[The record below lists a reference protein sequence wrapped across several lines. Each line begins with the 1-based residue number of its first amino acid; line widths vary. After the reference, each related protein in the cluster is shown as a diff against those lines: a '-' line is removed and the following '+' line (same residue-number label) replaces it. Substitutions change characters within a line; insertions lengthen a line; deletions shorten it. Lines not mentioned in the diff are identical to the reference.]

1 LSYARRTRPQP
12 AMQCVSVATVKRA
25 ALVLEDGDGGTDRD
39 GPLEYLWTMAY
50 LTPGGQATQVFPRKV
65 NTFWKPIL
73 IYCKGA
79 YGCISVPIPISEFN
93 PSLVDLARRRG
104 HPDGACLD
112 LEKSIQR
119 LVHCGHRCIW
129 FQKALVLPAQTRL
142 VERHKRH
149 KAGLVI
155 GAFVALLMTR
165 CTSIGP
171 GALNR
176 DSVDYARALSNSRKR
191 EILLNIVRTR
201 YGDVPVFLSASQVIS
216 HYVLEGSVGFGGALN
231 PNHSLN
237 SFLTE
242 QGTVGYSDRPTFSF
256 TPMSGEDFS
265 DTYLRPLSPA
275 QLLPLGQG
283 SLWVDGVMRICVQ
296 SIGRLRNSN
305 ALNGATGTASPGF
318 YRLIGDLRALQT
330 GGALSLR
337 FQKEKA
343 LQKEKAR
350 TRIFL
355 VFSREAT
362 PDLRVIQEELRRLLE
377 VPAGVHEAEIVYGRD
392 RDGGTRIFLGTR
404 SFISM
409 LEQVGA
415 QMEVPEDDVRS
426 GRTYATPSRESPSI
440 RIHSGSEKPS
450 ESYVFIDY
458 RGKWFWV
465 DDTDYPSKT
474 AFSILELARSVAE
487 SGHTPQS
494 PIITIPAE

>member
-1 LSYARRTRPQP
+1 
-12 AMQCVSVATVKRA
+12 
-25 ALVLEDGDGGTDRD
+25 
-39 GPLEYLWTMAY
+39 
-50 LTPGGQATQVFPRKV
+50 
-65 NTFWKPIL
+65 
-73 IYCKGA
+73 
-79 YGCISVPIPISEFN
+79 
-93 PSLVDLARRRG
+93 
-104 HPDGACLD
+104 
-112 LEKSIQR
+112 
-119 LVHCGHRCIW
+119 
-129 FQKALVLPAQTRL
+129 
-142 VERHKRH
+142 
-149 KAGLVI
+149 VI

-474 AFSILELARSVAE
+474 AFSILELARNVAE